1 MTDSGKPELVLD
13 ASLVEFDVLWQVGK
27 YRRIRTR
34 LKLNAEAGHT
44 YLIQRAEFPNREFE
58 GAPEI
63 ADCALL
69 VDWTDGRHLVSCD
82 PVDVDPAEDVDGI
95 LETLGDI
102 STNDKSA
109 RIICSG
115 CYIYGYGPSN
125 KIVSLFTNLVL
136 DAGDI
141 QIDVHFVH
149 AGWLPGRKK
158 IRFHAQPGHTY
169 FIQRSEFP
177 NREFEGAPEIAECG
191 LVVHWTEERQY
202 VACRS
207 Y

>member
-1 MTDSGKPELVLD
+1 M
-13 ASLVEFDVLWQVGK
+13 
-27 YRRIRTR
+27 
-34 LKLNAEAGHT
+34 
-44 YLIQRAEFPNREFE
+44 
-58 GAPEI
+58 
-63 ADCALL
+63 
-69 VDWTDGRHLVSCD
+69 DWTDGRHLVSCD

-115 CYIYGYGPSN
+115 CYIYRYGPSN
-125 KIVSLFTNLVL
+125 KTVSFLPELVL

-141 QIDVHFVH
+141 QIDVHFIRAWH
-149 AGWLPGRKK
+149 PGGNRKK

-169 FIQRSEFP
+169 FIQQAEFP

-191 LVVHWTEERQY
+191 MVVDWTKERQY
-202 VACRS
+202 VYCRS